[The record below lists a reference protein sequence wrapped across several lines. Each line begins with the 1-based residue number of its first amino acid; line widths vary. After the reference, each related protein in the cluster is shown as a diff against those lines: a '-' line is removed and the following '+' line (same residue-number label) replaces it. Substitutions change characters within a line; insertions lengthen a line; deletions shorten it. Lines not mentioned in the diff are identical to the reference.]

1 MLSDL
6 TEKFTGRIIKG
17 IGGFYYVEAAGS
29 LYECKAKG
37 ILRKKRI
44 TPLVGDF
51 VTISVK
57 EQSENTIDDILE
69 RKNSLVRPPLANI
82 DVLAIVVS
90 TCSPMPNFLVID
102 KLISIAENKGIE
114 PIIIVTKNDLVCG
127 EDIQKIYSDSGFN
140 VFSNDE
146 VDKIKEFFNGKVV
159 AFTGNSGVGKSTL
172 LNKIDSRLGL
182 STGEISEKLGRGR
195 HTTRHV
201 ELFKIGDGYIADTPG
216 FSSVDME
223 RCEQVFKADLAY
235 CFREFKPFLGKC
247 RFTSC
252 AHINDL
258 GCAVTQALND
268 GKIAKSRYN
277 SYTSLYEDAKKIKEW
292 ENK

>member
-1 MLSDL
+1 MLNDL
-6 TEKFTGRIIKG
+6 TNKLTGRIIKG

-44 TPLVGDF
+44 TPLAGDL
-51 VTISVK
+51 VTISVNEK
-57 EQSENTIDDILE
+57 SENTIDEILE
-69 RKNSLVRPPLANI
+69 RKNSLVRPPLANV

-114 PIIIVTKNDLVCG
+114 PIIIVTKNDLLCG
-127 EDIQKIYSDSGFN
+127 QEIAKIYSNSGFK
-140 VFSNDE
+140 VFLNDE
-146 VDKIKEFFNGKVV
+146 VEEIKAFLNGRIV

-172 LNKIDSRLGL
+172 LNKIDLRLGL

-201 ELFKIGDGYIADTPG
+201 ELYKIGDGYIADTPG

-223 RCEQVFKADLAY
+223 KCEPVLKNDVAY
-235 CFREFKPFLGKC
+235 CFREFREFLGEC

-252 AHINDL
+252 AHINDM
-258 GCAVTQALND
+258 GCAITKALSE
-268 GKIAKSRYN
+268 GKIEQTRYN
-277 SYTSLYEDAKKIKEW
+277 SYVSLYEDAKKIKEW

>member
-1 MLSDL
+1 MLNDL
-6 TEKFTGRIIKG
+6 TNKLTGRIIKG
-17 IGGFYYVEAAGS
+17 IGGFYYVEASGL

-51 VTISVK
+51 VTISVNDR
-57 EQSENTIDDILE
+57 SENTIDEILE
-69 RKNSLVRPPLANI
+69 RKNTLVRPPLANVDI
-82 DVLAIVVS
+82 LTIVVS
-90 TCSPMPNFLVID
+90 TCSPIPNFLVID
-102 KLISIAENKGIE
+102 KLISIAENKSIE
-114 PIIIVTKNDLVCG
+114 PVIIVTKNDLVCG
-127 EDIQKIYSDSGFN
+127 DDIAQVYSNSGFM
-140 VFSNDE
+140 VFTSDDIEN
-146 VDKIKEFFNGKVV
+146 IKAYLNGKVV

-172 LNKIDSRLGL
+172 LNKIDTRLGL

-223 RCEQVFKADLAY
+223 RCERVLKSDLAY
-235 CFREFKPFLGKC
+235 CFREFRRYLGEC

-258 GCAVTQALND
+258 GCAITQALNE
-268 GKIAKSRYN
+268 GKIEQTRYN
-277 SYTSLYEDAKKIKEW
+277 SYVSLYEDAKKIKEW

>member
-1 MLSDL
+1 MLNDFSNKL
-6 TEKFTGRIIKG
+6 TGRIIKG

-44 TPLVGDF
+44 TPLAGDF
-51 VTISVK
+51 VVITIND
-57 EQSENTIDDILE
+57 QSENTIDEILE
-69 RKNSLVRPPLANI
+69 RKNSLVRPPLANV

-90 TCSPMPNFLVID
+90 TCSPVPNFLVID

-114 PIIIVTKNDLVCG
+114 PVIIVTKNDIADGQEIARVY
-127 EDIQKIYSDSGFN
+127 INSGFK
-140 VFSNDE
+140 VFMNDE
-146 VDKIKEFFNGKVV
+146 VDAIKAFLNGKIV

-201 ELFKIGDGYIADTPG
+201 ELYKIGDGYIADTPG

-223 RCEQVFKADLAY
+223 RCERVLKADLAY
-235 CFREFKPFLGKC
+235 CFREFREFLGEC

-252 AHINDL
+252 AHLNDL
-258 GCAVTQALND
+258 GCAITQALSE
-268 GKIAKSRYN
+268 GKIEQTRYN
-277 SYTSLYEDAKKIKEW
+277 SYASLYEDAKKIKEW

>member
-6 TEKFTGRIIKG
+6 TKKFTGRIIKG
-17 IGGFYYVEAAGS
+17 IGGFYYVEAADS

-57 EQSENTIDDILE
+57 DQSENTIDEILE

-114 PIIIVTKNDLVCG
+114 PIIIITKNDLVSG
-127 EDIQKIYSDSGFN
+127 DEIYKIYSNSGFH
-140 VFSNDE
+140 VFMNDE
-146 VDKIKEFFNGKVV
+146 VERIKDFFNGKVV

-172 LNKIDSRLGL
+172 LNAIDSRLGL

-201 ELFKIGDGYIADTPG
+201 ELFKIADGYIADTPG

-223 RCEQVFKADLAY
+223 RCEHVLKADLAY
-235 CFREFKPFLGKC
+235 CFREFKPFLGEC

-252 AHINDL
+252 AHMNDL
-258 GCAVTQALND
+258 GCAVTKALNE
-268 GKIAKSRYN
+268 GKIEKSRYN

>member
-1 MLSDL
+1 MLNDSSNKL
-6 TEKFTGRIIKG
+6 TGRIIKG

-44 TPLVGDF
+44 TPLAGDF
-51 VTISVK
+51 ATISIN
-57 EQSENTIDDILE
+57 ENSENTIDDILE
-69 RKNSLVRPPLANI
+69 RKNSMVRPPLANV
-82 DVLAIVVS
+82 DALAIVVS
-90 TCSPMPNFLVID
+90 TCSPMPNFIVID

-114 PIIIVTKNDLVCG
+114 PVIIVTKNDLVCG
-127 EDIQKIYSDSGFN
+127 EEIVRIYSNAGFKTFYSDDIDDIKSFFSG
-140 VFSNDE
+140 
-146 VDKIKEFFNGKVV
+146 KIV

-201 ELFKIGDGYIADTPG
+201 ELYKIGDGYIADTPG

-223 RCEQVFKADLAY
+223 RCERVLKSDLAY
-235 CFREFKPFLGKC
+235 CFREFREYLGEC

-258 GCAVTQALND
+258 GCAITQALKE
-268 GKIAKSRYN
+268 GKIENTRYN
-277 SYTSLYEDAKKIKEW
+277 SYVSLYEDAKKIKEW

>member
-1 MLSDL
+1 MLNDL
-6 TEKFTGRIIKG
+6 TNKLTGRIIKG

-44 TPLVGDF
+44 TPLAGDF
-51 VTISVK
+51 VTISVNEK
-57 EQSENTIDDILE
+57 SENTIDEILE
-69 RKNSLVRPPLANI
+69 RRNSLIRPPLANVDI
-82 DVLAIVVS
+82 LAIVVS
-90 TCSPMPNFLVID
+90 TCSPLPNFLVID

-114 PIIIVTKNDLVCG
+114 PVIIVTKNDLVCG
-127 EDIQKIYSDSGFN
+127 EEISDVYLNSGFT
-140 VFSNDE
+140 VFSNDD
-146 VDKIKEFFNGKVV
+146 VDGIKNYLGGKVV

-172 LNKIDSRLGL
+172 LNKIDPRLGL

-201 ELFKIGDGYIADTPG
+201 ELFRIGDGYIADTPG

-223 RCEQVFKADLAY
+223 RCERVLKSDLAY
-235 CFREFKPFLGKC
+235 CFREFRQYLGEC

-258 GCAVTQALND
+258 GCAITQALNE
-268 GKIAKSRYN
+268 GKIEQSRYN
-277 SYTSLYEDAKKIKEW
+277 SYVSLYEEAKKIKEW

>member
-1 MLSDL
+1 MLNDL
-6 TEKFTGRIIKG
+6 TNKLTGRIIKG

-29 LYECKAKG
+29 IYECKAKG

-44 TPLVGDF
+44 TPLAGDF
-51 VTISVK
+51 VTISVNDK
-57 EQSENTIDDILE
+57 SENTIDEILE
-69 RKNSLVRPPLANI
+69 RKNSLVRPPLANV

-90 TCSPMPNFLVID
+90 TCSPLPNFLVID

-114 PIIIVTKNDLVCG
+114 PILIVTKNDLACG
-127 EDIQKIYSDSGFN
+127 QEIARIYSNSGFN
-140 VFSNDE
+140 VFLNDD
-146 VDKIKEFFNGKVV
+146 VDALKDFLNDKIV

-172 LNKIDSRLGL
+172 LNKIDTRLGL

-201 ELFKIGDGYIADTPG
+201 ELYKIGEGYIADTPG

-223 RCEQVFKADLAY
+223 RCERVLKKDLAY
-235 CFREFKPFLGKC
+235 CFREFREFLGEC

-258 GCAVTQALND
+258 GCAITQALND
-268 GKIAKSRYN
+268 GKIEQTRYN
-277 SYTSLYEDAKKIKEW
+277 SYVSLYEDAKKIKEW